1 MRIGHKYV
9 DDPAAGTAIDSD
21 AAGYAATMGYEPR
34 RFQSAE
40 EFIAAHDAR
49 WVRELH
55 AVLAELL
62 ERDRVVLGLG
72 SGEGE
77 HEVLLHRD
85 GFDVIAT
92 DVVPGVLDEAARL
105 FPSLRTQTF
114 DAFGPWPVACDDVLA
129 TGLEFYFDDERLLEL
144 MRIVKQRLA
153 ADGRFLLVLRY
164 RDNLATHAI
173 DGLALPLVAALKRR
187 RGARMVKKQHGYR
200 RSISDVRALAA
211 RAGFRVGRVRYAAF
225 AMEFERL
232 LPAPRPLVALDR
244 RLHVLNS
251 ATVFELLPE
260 R

>member
-9 DDPAAGTAIDSD
+9 EDPAAGTAIDSD

-34 RFQSAE
+34 RFESAE
-40 EFIAAHDAR
+40 EFVAAHDAR

-55 AVLAELL
+55 EVLTELL
-62 ERDRVVLGLG
+62 DRDRVVLGLG

-85 GFDVIAT
+85 GFDVIAS

-105 FPSLRTQTF
+105 FPGMRTLTF
-114 DAFGPWPVACDDVLA
+114 DAFGKWPVACDDVLA
-129 TGLEFYFDDERLLEL
+129 TGLEFYFDDERLIEL
-144 MRIVKQRLA
+144 MGVVRERLGPG
-153 ADGRFLLVLRY
+153 GRFVLVLRY
-164 RDNLATHAI
+164 RDNLATRAI
-173 DGLALPLVAALKRR
+173 DELGLPLVAAVRRR
-187 RGARMVKKQHGYR
+187 RGAPLVRKQHGYR
-200 RSISDVRALAA
+200 RSVADIRALAA
-211 RAGFRVGRVRYAAF
+211 SAGLGTGRIRYAAF

-251 ATVFELLPE
+251 ATVFELLPDA
-260 R
+260 